1 VKRSLVVVKTRCWM
15 EMKRMVSTKSEVSEG
30 EMLDVDCG
38 EVQRKCGF
46 M

>member
-1 VKRSLVVVKTRCWM
+1 
-15 EMKRMVSTKSEVSEG
+15 MKRMVSTKSEASEG

-38 EVQRKCGF
+38 EVRRNSGF